1 MMGKVLY
8 KLDLLEVDFP
18 LRCDLLFE
26 DVGLF
31 FFFYVDHQS
40 IQSNCIFSLSL
51 LTCCV

>member
-31 FFFYVDHQS
+31 FLKMWIINQFNPMVFLH
-40 IQSNCIFSLSL
+40 
-51 LTCCV
+51 